1 MSEQQETQSVDT
13 RIEFALFL
21 AVIALAA
28 SAVHFAVGAWNTE
41 QTNQR
46 LDRLESIERIDSI
59 GRRK

>member
-1 MSEQQETQSVDT
+1 MSEQETQSVNT

-21 AVIALAA
+21 AVIALVA
-28 SAVHFAVGAWNTE
+28 SAVHFAVGTWHAE

-46 LDRLESIERIDSI
+46 LDRLENIERIDSI

>member
-1 MSEQQETQSVDT
+1 MSEQEKTQSVDT

-21 AVIALAA
+21 AVTAMIA
-28 SAVHFAVGAWNTE
+28 SAVHFAVGAWHAE

-46 LDRLESIERIDSI
+46 LDRLENIERIDSI